1 MKIRRKLSIYLIIII
16 FTVLLV
22 NTLVTNTNDHIIKGN
37 INIWVEDKYYSY
49 FTSTAKEFEE
59 NNKKVSIKVVSV
71 KQEDYLYKILNTVPN
86 ELPSIVHLNFKE
98 LNSVID
104 KIEFTNENKQI
115 IETYNK
121 NFNNSR
127 LEEVQIKDNYYA
139 VPFTS
144 NPIALY
150 LRSDILKKFGYKA
163 EDINSW
169 ERLIE
174 IGKDIYTKSNGDINI
189 FSSQDKEN
197 IRLLLAAQLVDYE
210 EKSYENNQINDIINS
225 IYNESF
231 INDSNYICRIASIDF
246 YKLAAQ
252 LVDYEEKSYENNQIN
267 DIINSIYNES
277 FINDSNYICR
287 IASIDFYKDLINNS
301 IDGIWE
307 CKNPPSLNIG
317 ENKFYDI
324 GGENLVALNIEN
336 NKEAIKSFIS
346 YASTNKEL
354 LSKEMLECNFV
365 PSSLYSLRT
374 KNINLN
380 IENNKE
386 AIKSFIS
393 YASTNKE
400 LLSKE
405 MLECNFV
412 PSSLYSLRTKNINK
426 EGTKV
431 QGSSPFL
438 ILSNIVEKAPEIKSY
453 DKFNEIIYNVYN

>member
-49 FTSTAKEFEE
+49 FTSTAKEFEK

-246 YKLAAQ
+246 YK
-252 LVDYEEKSYENNQIN
+252 
-267 DIINSIYNES
+267 
-277 FINDSNYICR
+277 
-287 IASIDFYKDLINNS
+287 DLINNS

-324 GGENLVALNIEN
+324 GGENLVA
-336 NKEAIKSFIS
+336 
-346 YASTNKEL
+346 
-354 LSKEMLECNFV
+354 
-365 PSSLYSLRT
+365 
-374 KNINLN
+374 LN

-453 DKFNEIIYNVYN
+453 DKFNEIIYNVYTNYIR

>member
-49 FTSTAKEFEE
+49 FTSTAKEFEK

-246 YKLAAQ
+246 YK
-252 LVDYEEKSYENNQIN
+252 
-267 DIINSIYNES
+267 
-277 FINDSNYICR
+277 
-287 IASIDFYKDLINNS
+287 DLINNS

-374 KNINLN
+374 KNIN
-380 IENNKE
+380 
-386 AIKSFIS
+386 
-393 YASTNKE
+393 
-400 LLSKE
+400 
-405 MLECNFV
+405 
-412 PSSLYSLRTKNINK
+412 K

-431 QGSSPFL
+431 QGSIPFL